1 MPEIDTSISVK
12 GAEVSAEV
20 TLFLAS
26 AESLSIA
33 TQGEYEAAATL
44 HGQVSRLKK
53 RIEDERKAQTRP
65 IDDAK
70 KRIMDQ
76 YREVE
81 SSLERGKDILSTAL
95 SAYQRGRDAEAML
108 LQIAAEKE
116 RQAAIQAAEQE
127 ADRKR
132 LALLAEAEKVE
143 ALSVLD
149 DDEEAAVD
157 AFLAAERIR
166 EEAERISAAPVPMA
180 APVAPTYQ
188 KAAGLST
195 RTYWKFRIDDPDLV
209 PPYFLC
215 PDLKKIGEYVKE
227 HKGMTDIP
235 GVYVYDSDTMVGG

>member
-1 MPEIDTSISVK
+1 MPEIDTSISTK
-12 GAEVSAEV
+12 GAELSAEV
-20 TLFLAS
+20 VLFLQT
-26 AESLSIA
+26 AESLAISS
-33 TQGEYEAAATL
+33 QGEYEAAASL

-65 IDDAK
+65 IDEAK

-95 SAYQRGRDAEAML
+95 SAYQREREAEAML

-132 LALLAEAEKVE
+132 LALLAEAEKVAASADGE
-143 ALSVLD
+143 
-149 DDEEAAVD
+149 DEEADVD
-157 AFLAAERIR
+157 AWLAAERIR
-166 EEAERISAAPVPMA
+166 EEAERISAAPVPV

-215 PDLKKIGEYVKE
+215 PDVVKIRAYVNE